1 MPLPPRVFFSLY
13 EVSVRWDCS
22 VADIA
27 GWASQGKLKIMTGIG
42 LVRCGDAKVAG
53 SVTLSPM
60 DLLPLFRRS
69 GHTPIEG
76 LVQRILPPDTSD
88 WLIITDPPGGV
99 PVTVAD
105 MLIRADEVFGFEDEH
120 DLARKAAGGANGAQ
134 PYDWAGMNIALI
146 RRIHDDGL
154 PATQAELIAEMQ
166 DWFADQT
173 GGARIPDSRSIRRR
187 ITPIWHEL
195 RREGA

>member
-1 MPLPPRVFFSLY
+1 
-13 EVSVRWDCS
+13 
-22 VADIA
+22 A
-27 GWASQGKLKIMTGIG
+27 GT
-42 LVRCGDAKVAG
+42 
-53 SVTLSPM
+53 VTLSPM

-69 GHTPIEG
+69 GPSPTEG
-76 LVQRILPPDTSD
+76 IVQRILPPDASN
-88 WLIITDPPGGV
+88 WLIITDPPDGV

-105 MLIRADEVFGFEDEH
+105 MLIRADEVLGFEDEH
-120 DLARKAAGGANGAQ
+120 DLVRKAAAGTNGGQ

-146 RRIHDDGL
+146 RRIHNQGL

-195 RREGA
+195 RREGT

>member
-1 MPLPPRVFFSLY
+1 MALPPRVFFSLY
-13 EVSVRWDCS
+13 EVSFRWDCS

-27 GWASQGKLKIMTGIG
+27 GWASQGKLKIMTGIS
-42 LVRCGDAKVAG
+42 LVRCGDAMVAG
-53 SVTLSPM
+53 TVTLSPM

-69 GHTPIEG
+69 GPTPSEG
-76 LVQRILPPDTSD
+76 MVQRIMPDETSD
-88 WLIITDPPGGV
+88 WRIITDPAGGI
-99 PVTVAD
+99 PVAVAD
-105 MLIRADEVFGFEDEH
+105 MLIRADEVFSFEDEH
-120 DLARKAAGGANGAQ
+120 DLVRKAAGGTNGGQ

-146 RRIHDDGL
+146 RRIHDQGL

-195 RREGA
+195 RREDA